1 MMEQNHG
8 DPDVLRCWEERT
20 SGAETAH
27 VEGESHAGATSG
39 NVDIS
44 DILKWAQMLKSRA
57 WISTRL
63 LSCDQNG

>member
-1 MMEQNHG
+1 M
-8 DPDVLRCWEERT
+8 LRRWEEWT

-27 VEGESHAGATSG
+27 VEGESHAVATSG

-57 WISTRL
+57 WISVRL
-63 LSCDQNG
+63 LTCD

>member
-1 MMEQNHG
+1 MEQNWG
-8 DPDVLRCWEERT
+8 DPDVPRRWEERT

-27 VEGESHAGATSG
+27 VEGESHAVATSG

-57 WISTRL
+57 WISAT
-63 LSCDQNG
+63 S